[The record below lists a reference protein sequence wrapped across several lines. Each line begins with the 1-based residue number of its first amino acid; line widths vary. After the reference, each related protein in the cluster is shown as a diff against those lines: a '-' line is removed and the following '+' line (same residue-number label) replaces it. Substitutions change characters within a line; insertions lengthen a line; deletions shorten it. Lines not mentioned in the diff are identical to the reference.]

1 MSNNEKKMS
10 WLSAFDMMLNGTAL
24 GLGKNHWAKSLWLKF
39 AIVFMVAGPMFEYIG
54 AQDYSGDMPPEV
66 PMIKTTGAFIRYVGY
81 AGVKKVSYI
90 QFNADNGV
98 TYRTQNAV
106 APAELDDLGGLKSP
120 IKVYAE
126 GFLLKNGEGSFY
138 PLRLTTLDGVDLASP
153 DKLMKSLLIG
163 RNPFHIKKI
172 VGLFFIA
179 LILWGGSFFYAN
191 QLRRFDSKRRGEIR
205 SSKD

>member
-1 MSNNEKKMS
+1 MSNNEKKLS

-24 GLGKNHWAKSLWLKF
+24 GLGKNYWAKSLWLKF
-39 AIVFMVAGPMFEYIG
+39 AIVFMVAGPFFECID

-66 PMIKTTGAFIRYVGY
+66 PMIKATGVFIRYVGY

-90 QFNADNGV
+90 QFNADNGM

-120 IKVYAE
+120 VKVYAE

-138 PLRLTTLDGVDLASP
+138 
-153 DKLMKSLLIG
+153 
-163 RNPFHIKKI
+163 
-172 VGLFFIA
+172 
-179 LILWGGSFFYAN
+179 
-191 QLRRFDSKRRGEIR
+191 
-205 SSKD
+205 